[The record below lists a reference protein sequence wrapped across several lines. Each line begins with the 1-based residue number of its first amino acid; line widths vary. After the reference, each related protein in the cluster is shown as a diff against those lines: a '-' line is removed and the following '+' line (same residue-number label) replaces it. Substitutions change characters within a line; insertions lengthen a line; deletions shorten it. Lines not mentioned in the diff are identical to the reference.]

1 MFTNFDGK
9 RILITGGTG
18 SLGKVLLKRLLSGKE
33 GNPESITIFSRDEAK
48 QHALR
53 LDYLHSPEN
62 ATDEVIYNNFA
73 HKVKFIIGDI
83 RDYNSV
89 LRALKNIDIVFNA
102 AALKQVPICEYFP
115 YQAVMTNIIGAE
127 NIVRAILNND
137 LPIEVVVGIST
148 DKAAK
153 PVNVMGMTKS
163 LQERIFMSANVDSGP
178 TRFVLARYGNV
189 LASRGSVIPL
199 FHQQINNKQNI
210 TITDERMTR
219 FLLSLEEAVDVIL
232 YAVRYGHKGE
242 TFIPRIPSA
251 LVTDIAAIL
260 IGDRPLKTVVTGI
273 RPGEKLHEAMI
284 TEEESVRTV
293 QRGQYYVI
301 APILPE
307 IQVAEVMKGPF
318 LGTEYTSANDVMTR
332 EEVAVLLEKSHL
344 LVEGQ
349 EGQPREELLR

>member
-1 MFTNFDGK
+1 MLTNFDGK

-33 GNPESITIFSRDEAK
+33 GVPESITIFSRDEAK
-48 QHALR
+48 QHSLR
-53 LDYLHSPEN
+53 LDYLHTDEGS
-62 ATDEVIYNNFA
+62 TDEVIYNNFSR
-73 HKVKFIIGDI
+73 KVKFIIGDI
-83 RDYNSV
+83 RDYHSV
-89 LRALKNIDIVFNA
+89 LRALKNVDIVFNA
-102 AALKQVPICEYFP
+102 AALKQVPTCEYFP
-115 YQAVMTNIIGAE
+115 FQAVMTNIMGAE

-137 LPIEVVVGIST
+137 LPVEVVVGIST

-163 LQERIFMSANVDSGP
+163 LQERVFLSANIDSNK

-199 FHQQINNKQNI
+199 FHQLIKGGKDV

-232 YAVRYGHKGE
+232 YAVRNGNKGE
-242 TFIPRIPSA
+242 MFIPRIPSA
-251 LVTDIAAIL
+251 LVVDVASVL
-260 IGDRPLKTVVTGI
+260 IGDRKNKMVVTGI
-273 RPGEKLHEAMI
+273 RPGEKLHEALI
-284 TEEESVRTV
+284 TEEEAARTV
-293 QRGQYYVI
+293 ERGPYYVV

-318 LGTEYTSANDVMTR
+318 LNKEYTSADDVMTR
-332 EEVAVLLEKSHL
+332 HEVAALLIKRNL
-344 LVEGQ
+344 LVDHQ
-349 EGQPREELLR
+349 EGLHREELLR

>member
-1 MFTNFDGK
+1 MLTNFDGK

-33 GNPESITIFSRDEAK
+33 GTPESITIFSRDEAK
-48 QHALR
+48 QHTLR
-53 LDYLHSPEN
+53 LDYLHSSSST
-62 ATDEVIYNNFA
+62 TDEVIYNNFA
-73 HKVKFIIGDI
+73 HKVKFVIGDI
-83 RDYNSV
+83 RNYDSI

-102 AALKQVPICEYFP
+102 AALKQVPTCEYFP
-115 YQAVMTNIIGAE
+115 YEAVLTNIMGAE
-127 NIVRAILNND
+127 NLVRAILNNN
-137 LPIEVVVGIST
+137 LPVECVVGIST

-163 LQERIFMSANVDSGP
+163 LQERVFLSANIDSGD

-199 FHQQINNKQNI
+199 FHQQIKTGKDL

-232 YAVRYGHKGE
+232 YAVRHGNKGE

-251 LVTDIAAIL
+251 LVTDIAKAL
-260 IGDRPLKTVVTGI
+260 IGDRPIKTVITGI
-273 RPGEKLHEAMI
+273 RPGEKMHEAMI
-284 TEEESVRTV
+284 TEEEATRTV
-293 QRGQYYVI
+293 TRGPYYVI

-307 IQVAEVMKGPF
+307 IQDKAVMKGPF
-318 LGTEYTSANDVMTR
+318 LNKEYTSADIVMSL
-332 EEVAVLLEKSHL
+332 EETKDLLIKQDL
-344 LVEGQ
+344 LVAHDDSKE
-349 EGQPREELLR
+349 EKELLR

>member
-1 MFTNFDGK
+1 MNFEGK

-33 GNPESITIFSRDEAK
+33 GIPESISIFSRDEAK

-53 LDYLHSPEN
+53 LDYTNSD
-62 ATDEVIYNNFA
+62 ASTTDEVIYNNFSRR
-73 HKVKFIIGDI
+73 VKFIIGDV

-89 LRALKNIDIVFNA
+89 LRAIKNTDIVFNA
-102 AALKQVPICEYFP
+102 AALKQVPTCEYFP
-115 YQAVMTNIIGAE
+115 YQAVMTNIMGAE

-137 LPIEVVVGIST
+137 LPVECVVGIST

-163 LQERIFMSANVDSGP
+163 LQERVFLSANIDSGK

-199 FHQQINNKQNI
+199 FHQQIKAGNDV
-210 TITDERMTR
+210 TITDNKMTR

-232 YAVRYGHKGE
+232 YAVRHGNKGE

-251 LVTDIAAIL
+251 LVKDVAEVL
-260 IGDRPLKTVVTGI
+260 IGDRPNKTKVTGI
-273 RPGEKLHEAMI
+273 RPGEKMHEALI
-284 TEEESVRTV
+284 TEEEAARTV
-293 QRGQYYVI
+293 TRGPYYVI

-307 IQVAEVMKGPF
+307 IQVEEVMKGPF
-318 LGTEYTSANDVMTR
+318 LGTEYTSADDVMNL
-332 EEVAVLLEKSHL
+332 EEVRDLLTKRNL
-344 LVEGQ
+344 LIESQSGSD
-349 EGQPREELLR
+349 REELLR

>member
-1 MFTNFDGK
+1 MYTNFEGK

-33 GNPESITIFSRDEAK
+33 GLPESITVFSRDEAK

-53 LDYLHSPEN
+53 LDYLHTGEG

-73 HKVKFIIGDI
+73 NKVRFIIGDV

-102 AALKQVPICEYFP
+102 AALKQVPTCEYFP
-115 YQAVMTNIIGAE
+115 YQAVMTNVTGAE
-127 NIVRAILNND
+127 NIVRAILGND
-137 LPIEVVVGIST
+137 LPVEVVVGIST

-163 LQERIFMSANVDSGP
+163 LQERIFLSANVDSGK

-199 FHQQINNKQNI
+199 FHQQINNKQDV
-210 TITDERMTR
+210 TITDDRMTR

-232 YAVRYGHKGE
+232 YAVRHGNKGE

-251 LVTDIAAIL
+251 LMTDVATVL
-260 IGDRPLKTVVTGI
+260 IGDRPLKTVITGI
-273 RPGEKLHEAMI
+273 RPGEKLHEALI
-284 TEEESVRTV
+284 TEEEASRTV
-293 QRGQYYVI
+293 KRGPYYVI

-307 IQVAEVMKGPF
+307 IQVAEIMKGPF
-318 LGTEYTSANDVMTR
+318 LGVEYTSADDLMNLDQVR
-332 EEVAVLLEKSHL
+332 ELLTKRNL
-344 LVEGQ
+344 LIDNQAGQ
-349 EGQPREELLR
+349 HREELLR

>member
-1 MFTNFDGK
+1 MLTNFDGK

-33 GNPESITIFSRDEAK
+33 GTPESITIFSRDEAK

-53 LDYLHSPEN
+53 LDYLHSEGGE
-62 ATDEVIYNNFA
+62 TDEVIYNNFSRR
-73 HKVKFIIGDI
+73 VKFIIGDI

-102 AALKQVPICEYFP
+102 AALKQVPTCEYFP
-115 YQAVMTNIIGAE
+115 YQAVMTNIMGAE
-127 NIVRAILNND
+127 NIVRSILNNH
-137 LPIEVVVGIST
+137 LPVEVVVGIST

-163 LQERIFMSANVDSGP
+163 LQERVFLSANIDSGD

-199 FHQQINNKQNI
+199 FHQQIKNNKSI

-232 YAVRYGHKGE
+232 YAVRYGNKGE
-242 TFIPRIPSA
+242 MFIPRIPSA
-251 LVTDIAAIL
+251 LMTDVAAVL
-260 IGDRPLKTVVTGI
+260 IGDRPLKTVITGI
-273 RPGEKLHEAMI
+273 RPGEKLHEALI
-284 TEEESVRTV
+284 TEEEAARTV
-293 QRGQYYVI
+293 ERGPYYVV

-307 IQVAEVMKGPF
+307 IQVESVMKGPF
-318 LGTEYTSANDVMTR
+318 LNKEYTSADDLMSRTDV
-332 EEVAVLLEKSHL
+332 AALLKKRNL
-344 LVEGQ
+344 LVENQVGQ
-349 EGQPREELLR
+349 HREELLR

>member
-1 MFTNFDGK
+1 MLTNFDGK

-18 SLGKVLLKRLLSGKE
+18 SLGKVLLKRLLGGKE
-33 GNPESITIFSRDEAK
+33 GIPESITIFSRDEAK

-53 LDYLHSPEN
+53 LDYLHSPN
-62 ATDEVIYNNFA
+62 SSTDEIIYNNFS
-73 HKVKFIIGDI
+73 HRVKFIIGDI
-83 RDYNSV
+83 RDYHSV

-102 AALKQVPICEYFP
+102 AALKQVPTCEYFP
-115 YQAVMTNIIGAE
+115 FEAVMTNVMGAE

-137 LPIEVVVGIST
+137 LPVECVVGIST

-163 LQERIFMSANVDSGP
+163 LQERVFLSANVDSGN

-199 FHQQINNKQNI
+199 FHQQIKSGKDV

-232 YAVRYGHKGE
+232 YAVRHGNKGE

-251 LVTDIAAIL
+251 LMTHVASAL
-260 IGDRPLKTVVTGI
+260 IEKRPHKIIVTGI
-273 RPGEKLHEAMI
+273 RPGEKLHEALI
-284 TEEESVRTV
+284 TEEESTRTIT
-293 QRGQYYVI
+293 RGPYYVV

-307 IQVAEVMKGPF
+307 IQIADVMRGPF
-318 LGTEYTSANDVMTR
+318 LNKEYTSADDLMTKEDV
-332 EEVAVLLEKSHL
+332 AKLLKERNL
-344 LVEGQ
+344 LIEHQVGHD
-349 EGQPREELLR
+349 REELLR

>member
-1 MFTNFDGK
+1 MHTDFEGK

-48 QHALR
+48 QHSLR
-53 LDYLHSPEN
+53 LDYMHTEGGE
-62 ATDEVIYNNFA
+62 TDEIIYNNFSR
-73 HKVKFIIGDI
+73 KVKFIIGDV
-83 RDYNSV
+83 RDQNSIQ
-89 LRALKNIDIVFNA
+89 RALKDIDIVFNA
-102 AALKQVPICEYFP
+102 AALKQVPTCEYFP
-115 YQAVMTNIIGAE
+115 FQAVMTNIIGAE
-127 NIVRAILNND
+127 NIVRSILNNSM
-137 LPIEVVVGIST
+137 PVEVVVGIST

-163 LQERIFMSANVDSGP
+163 LQERIFLSANIDSGK

-199 FHQQINNKQNI
+199 FHQQIRSNKDI

-232 YAVRYGHKGE
+232 YAVRHGNKGE
-242 TFIPRIPSA
+242 TFIPRIPAA
-251 LVTDIAAIL
+251 LISDVASVL
-260 IGDRPLKTVVTGI
+260 IGNRPIKTVVTGI

-284 TEEESVRTV
+284 TEEESARTV
-293 QRGQYYVI
+293 QRGPYYVV

-307 IQVAEVMKGPF
+307 IQALEVMKGPF
-318 LGTEYTSANDVMTR
+318 LNKEYTSADDVMTR
-332 EEVAVLLEKSHL
+332 EEVATLLKKRNL
-344 LVEGQ
+344 LIESQNGQ
-349 EGQPREELLR
+349 YREELLR

>member
-33 GNPESITIFSRDEAK
+33 GTPASITVFSRDEAK
-48 QHALR
+48 QHTLR
-53 LDYLHSPEN
+53 MDYLHSEGN
-62 ATDEVIYNNFA
+62 ETDEIIYNNFSR
-73 HKVKFIIGDI
+73 KVKFIIGDV

-89 LRALKNIDIVFNA
+89 LRALKDIDIVFNA
-102 AALKQVPICEYFP
+102 AALKQVPTCEYFP
-115 YQAVMTNIIGAE
+115 YQAVMTNIMGAE
-127 NIVRAILNND
+127 NIVRSILNNN
-137 LPIEVVVGIST
+137 LPVECVVGIST

-163 LQERIFMSANVDSGP
+163 LQERVFLSANVDSGN

-232 YAVRYGHKGE
+232 YAVRHGNKGE
-242 TFIPRIPSA
+242 MFIPRIPAA
-251 LVTDIAAIL
+251 LMTDVASVL
-260 IGDRPLKTVVTGI
+260 IGDRKIKTVITGI
-273 RPGEKLHEAMI
+273 RPGEKLHEALI
-284 TEEESVRTV
+284 TEEEAARTV
-293 QRGQYYVI
+293 ERGPYYVV

-307 IQVAEVMKGPF
+307 IQVKEVMKGPF
-318 LGTEYTSANDVMTR
+318 LNKEYTSANDLMTR
-332 EEVAVLLEKSHL
+332 DEVAELLKKRNL
-344 LVEGQ
+344 LVENQ
-349 EGQPREELLR
+349 EGQYREELLR

>member
-1 MFTNFDGK
+1 MLTNFDGK

-33 GNPESITIFSRDEAK
+33 GTPESITVFSRDEAK

-53 LDYLHSPEN
+53 LDYLHSEN
-62 ATDEVIYNNFA
+62 GTTDEVIYNNFSR
-73 HKVKFIIGDI
+73 KVKFIIGDV

-89 LRALKNIDIVFNA
+89 LRALKNVDIVFNA
-102 AALKQVPICEYFP
+102 AALKQVPTCEYFP
-115 YQAVMTNIIGAE
+115 YQAVMTNIMGAE
-127 NIVRAILNND
+127 NIVRSILNND
-137 LPIEVVVGIST
+137 LPIECVVGIST

-163 LQERIFMSANVDSGP
+163 LQERVFLSANVDSGK

-199 FHQQINNKQNI
+199 FHQLIKNGQDV

-232 YAVRYGHKGE
+232 YAVRHGNKGE
-242 TFIPRIPSA
+242 MFIPRIPAA
-251 LVTDIAAIL
+251 LMTDVASVL
-260 IGDRPLKTVVTGI
+260 IGNRKNKTVITGI
-273 RPGEKLHEAMI
+273 RPGEKLHEALI
-284 TEEESVRTV
+284 TEEESTRTIE
-293 QRGQYYVI
+293 RGPYYVV

-318 LGTEYTSANDVMTR
+318 LNKEYTSADDLMTR
-332 EEVAVLLEKSHL
+332 DEVVALLTKRNL
-344 LVEGQ
+344 LIDHQDGQ
-349 EGQPREELLR
+349 HREELLR